1 MLLHEA
7 FEASCERLPDKTA
20 IVCGHERIAYG
31 ELARRVAALAALLHA
46 RGVGRG
52 ERVALFLESSV
63 EFAVAVHA
71 VLRLGAAFMP
81 VSSLTKADKLAYILV
96 DTRCT
101 ALLTQSHLRGVWHDA
116 LQRSPCVTS
125 CVVAGESG
133 AGAEDDR
140 LLGWPDAASAVS
152 TGARC
157 HDLID
162 QDLAAIIHTSGT
174 TGLPK
179 GVMLTH
185 LNMRSAWN
193 SVQAYLGLREDDVI
207 GLALPPAFSYGLY
220 YLLMALGLGAT
231 LVLERSV
238 AFPVKVAQTLARE
251 RVTVFPG
258 VPTLHAALLEL
269 NGIAAHD
276 LSALRIVTNAAAA
289 LPDVHLQRLRELWP
303 QARLFSMYGMTE
315 CKRISYL
322 PPEQLA
328 MRPTSVGRGMPNQE
342 CWLIDEFGRRLPNGS
357 TGELVV
363 RGSHV
368 MRGYWEKPV
377 ETAERLKPGA
387 VQGERILHTGDIFR
401 TDAEGWLYFVAR
413 SDDIIKTRG
422 EKVAPREVENA
433 IQALDGVLECAVI
446 GVPDARLGQA
456 VKAYVVRKPES
467 SLTERE
473 VIRHVLSRLES
484 YMAPQSVVFADA
496 LPRTDSGKIRKA
508 GLQ

>member
-1 MLLHEA
+1 MLLHHA
-7 FEASCERLPDKTA
+7 FEATCERLPAKTA
-20 IVCGHERIAYG
+20 IVCGAERVSYG
-31 ELARRVAALAALLHA
+31 ELAARVAALAALLQR
-46 RGVGRG
+46 RGVERG
-52 ERVALFLESSV
+52 DRVALFLESSV

-71 VLRLGAAFMP
+71 VLRLGAVFMP
-81 VSSLTKADKLAYILV
+81 VSALTKADKLAYILV
-96 DTRCT
+96 DTRAK
-101 ALLTQSHLRGVWHDA
+101 ALLTQAHLRGVWHDA
-116 LQRSPCVTS
+116 LQRSPCVAS
-125 CVVAGESG
+125 CVVAGDSG
-133 AGAEDDR
+133 SDDR
-140 LLGWPDAASAVS
+140 LLGWPADHASALAE
-152 TGARC
+152 ARC

-179 GVMLTH
+179 GAMLTH
-185 LNMRSAWN
+185 LNMCSAWA

-220 YLLMALGLGAT
+220 HVLMGLGLGAT

-251 RVTVFPG
+251 RVSVFPG

-269 NGIAAHD
+269 SGIAGHD
-276 LSALRIVTNAAAA
+276 FSALRIVTNAAAA
-289 LPDVHLQRLRELWP
+289 LPDVHLQRLRELLP
-303 QARLFSMYGMTE
+303 QARLYSMYGMTE

-322 PPEQLA
+322 PPEQLEI
-328 MRPTSVGRGMPNQE
+328 RPTSVGRGMPNQE
-342 CWLIDEFGRRLPNGS
+342 CWLVDEFGRRLPNGA

-368 MRGYWEKPV
+368 MRGYWDKPV
-377 ETAERLKPGA
+377 ETAERLKPAGGVA
-387 VQGERILHTGDIFR
+387 GERVLYTGDTFR

-433 IQALDGVLECAVI
+433 IQALDAVLECAVV
-446 GVPDARLGQA
+446 GVADARLGQA
-456 VKAYVVRKPES
+456 VRAFVTLKPGS
-467 SLTERE
+467 TLSERD
-473 VIRHVLSRLES
+473 VIRHCLARLES
-484 YMAPQSVVFADA
+484 YMAPQSVVFRDH